1 MVSQC
6 QTIKKL
12 WAGHESAQTDGHTD
26 GRTDRQTD
34 RQSDFYIPP
43 LTSLAGGIKIET
55 IKIRIINLQFS
66 LISIVVLKI
75 FTPKNTLISL

>member
-1 MVSQC
+1 MVGQC
-6 QTIKKL
+6 QTKKNL
-12 WAGHESAQTDGHTD
+12 WAGHEFAQTDGQTD

-34 RQSDFYIPP
+34 TQSDFYIPP
-43 LTSLAGGIKIET
+43 LTLFVGGIKIET
-55 IKIRIINLQFS
+55 IKIKIIYLQFS